1 MRPHIQTVSRSTEA
15 FVICYPNA
23 GQRMAVDIHIF
34 EREREREER
43 EKEEREKERER
54 GGRE

>member
-34 EREREREER
+34 ERERERGER
-43 EKEEREKERER
+43 KRRERKRER